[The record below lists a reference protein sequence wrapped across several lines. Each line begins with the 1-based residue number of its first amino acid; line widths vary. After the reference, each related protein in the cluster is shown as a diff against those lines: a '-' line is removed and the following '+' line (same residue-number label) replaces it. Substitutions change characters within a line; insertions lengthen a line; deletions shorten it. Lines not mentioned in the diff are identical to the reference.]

1 MLSTFL
7 FETEHMSDIIDIR
20 DMAEEIIQGITA
32 YENAVTVVNY
42 TNKYGY
48 TEHFKLLIG
57 EEGLIQQ
64 AKEAVG
70 KFFRWLKEKIVT
82 FISKLFRVLRDLKAS
97 IKRHFAPGQDQ
108 PMRWKYDIHEVE
120 SAWTDVIIKLNHLS
134 VKLNDDT
141 DFSKIADINQQLV
154 DAFNEGLKENKD
166 GIVYRRRDIYK
177 HANTIGAGLNQMS
190 GSVGLYVKALEKFQK
205 QIDTTVDMETLVE
218 DINIVLHRYN
228 NVFVDADID
237 KEAQP
242 TNIVK
247 GFVRLLTIAISAI
260 DTAVD
265 LGTKYINELH
275 RVYTKDGYSINMTF
289 PMDQDFVRRLGEH
302 YGATFRIRNMVVT
315 NTNPNTWPNPID
327 DQPNPT
333 MGWCAMGQM
342 SNTVDFYINVR
353 VIISWFDRIFN
364 AAGAIGTAS
373 KVNQFIF
380 LIVHECQHLYD
391 SQVGRIIDTTKDYD
405 EQDHERDANESART
419 FQITEKD
426 RAWVKSVIQKVTAEY
441 RRQKQNG

>member
-1 MLSTFL
+1 MPSTFL

-20 DMAEEIIQGITA
+20 DVAEEIIQGIIA

-108 PMRWKYDIHEVE
+108 PMKWKYDIHEVE
-120 SAWTDVIIKLNHLS
+120 SAWTDVIGKLTDLS
-134 VKLNDDT
+134 VELTDDT
-141 DFSKIADINQQLV
+141 DFSEIADINQQLV

-166 GIVYRRRDIYK
+166 GIIYRRREIYK

-190 GSVGLYVKALEKFQK
+190 GSVGLYVKALEEFQK

-237 KEAQP
+237 EEAQP

-333 MGWCAMGQM
+333 MGWCAMGQG
-342 SNTVDFYINVR
+342 SSTVDFYINVR
-353 VIISWFDRIFN
+353 VILSWFDRIFN

-380 LIVHECQHLYD
+380 LIVHECRHLYD
-391 SQVGRIIDTTKDYD
+391 SQTDGTIDTTKDYD
-405 EQDHERDANESART
+405 EQDHERAANESART

-441 RRQKQNG
+441 KRQKQNG